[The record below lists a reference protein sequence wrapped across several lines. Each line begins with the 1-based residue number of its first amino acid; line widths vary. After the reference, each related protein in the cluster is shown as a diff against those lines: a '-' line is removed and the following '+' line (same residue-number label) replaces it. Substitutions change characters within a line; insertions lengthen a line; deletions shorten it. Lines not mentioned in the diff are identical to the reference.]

1 MIDGPPMRI
10 SAPFFVLLVFSLVA
24 LPGCDS
30 GGPGGEDEPP
40 DPTDPSPSTDS
51 VTVSAEAISESGSR
65 IDTAAI
71 AFDGTEVGTGYAE
84 KTYEEDSSETV
95 TVEADADGLVA
106 ADSSVG
112 LGSDHNL
119 ELTLPEE
126 LPDEVTLSFSSVTAD
141 ADSSA
146 AGTWT
151 WNGEEIASGEASG
164 THDVSGSD
172 QPGELCFEEGEFFLP
187 ACRELTPN
195 QDRSVELEVQRKE
208 VTVSVTPEDS
218 TGSIRSGAAT
228 KIYEPR
234 RADSV
239 TIEGEGAATLPKR
252 SGTRDVFSDLI
263 TEEPDTDKLDRYL
276 SDTSSV
282 AADRDVSI
290 TTNLTKLPACSD
302 GIDNDGDGFAD
313 KADVRAC
320 ETLDGEYDSQDDNEI
335 LKAVKRGTSVVFDDS
350 TFVSGKNN
358 EQVAR
363 IRSASNPMPPSA
375 QAAKGEVEVFIEV
388 KQSADTSGEDYAI
401 HIKAGPSNDNLTKSD
416 TTEVVL
422 DDDSRDG
429 WYFLEAVGIQGSVF
443 RDGPH
448 YAVYAWDDTKAL
460 GEPPEDD
467 GVRVYFF
474 AEQQKIRS
482 HSITY
487 VYEPEDV
494 PDSKQ
499 NTAFQQGQPT
509 TLESGECV
517 DRSKTDTVCRVP
529 AGRDRF

>member
-40 DPTDPSPSTDS
+40 DPPDPSPSTDS

-187 ACRELTPN
+187 ACRGLTPN

-234 RADSV
+234 RVDSV
-239 TIEGEGAATLPKR
+239 TIEGEGSATLPKR
-252 SGTRDVFSDLI
+252 SGTRDIFSDLI

-290 TTNLTKLPACSD
+290 TTNLAKLPACSD

-320 ETLDGEYDSQDDNEI
+320 ETLNGEYDPQDDNEV
-335 LKAVKRGTSVVFDDS
+335 LKGVKYGVSVLFDDS
-350 TFVSGKNN
+350 TYVSGISGQRTFLVSDNN
-358 EQVAR
+358 FPK
-363 IRSASNPMPPSA
+363 SAM
-375 QAAKGEVEVFIEV
+375 AAKGEVDFGIEV
-388 KQSADTSGEDYAI
+388 KQSADTSGEDFAI
-401 HIKAGPSNDNLTKSD
+401 HIKAGSSKGNYTKSD
-416 TTEVVL
+416 TTEIVG

-429 WYFLEAVGIQGSVF
+429 WYFLEAVGIHGSVF
-443 RDGPH
+443 RDGPY

-467 GVRVYFF
+467 SVRVYFF
-474 AEQQKIRS
+474 AEQQNSRVHEIS
-482 HSITY
+482 Y

-494 PDSKQ
+494 PDNKQ
-499 NTAFQQGQPT
+499 NMAFQQAQST